1 MSESNGTMA
10 LTIATP
16 ARESVW
22 TGHGQ
27 TAGAPRTIGA
37 TQRGFL
43 VLADISGFT
52 AFVTTTEI
60 EHGPPIIAAL
70 LEEVIRHIAPPLQI
84 QDIEG
89 DAVFAL
95 GAHGRVVPPASLLDV
110 LREALLG
117 FRTVQRAMQADESC
131 SCAAC
136 RSIWRL
142 RLKLIAHYGTF
153 LRQTVGGRLQAAGR
167 DVILAHRLLKN
178 RVTRTGDYVLL
189 TGPALRYM
197 DVDPESAGLTP
208 HGERYDH
215 FGDVECFVGDPTL
228 ITGVAA

>member
-1 MSESNGTMA
+1 MISETK
-10 LTIATP
+10 
-16 ARESVW
+16 
-22 TGHGQ
+22 Q
-27 TAGAPRTIGA
+27 
-37 TQRGFL
+37 GFL

-52 AFVTTTEI
+52 AFVTATEI

-70 LEEVIRHIAPPLQI
+70 LEEVIRHLAPPLQI

-95 GAHGRVVPPASLLDV
+95 GAHGQVVPPASLLDV

-136 RSIWRL
+136 RGIWRL
-142 RLKLIAHYGTF
+142 RLKLIGHYGTF
-153 LRQTVGGRLQAAGR
+153 LHQTIGGRLQAAGR

-178 RVTRTGDYVLL
+178 RVPATADYVLIAE
-189 TGPALRYM
+189 PALRGARQ
-197 DVDPESAGLTP
+197 AGR
-208 HGERYDH
+208 G
-215 FGDVECFVGDPTL
+215 
-228 ITGVAA
+228 GV